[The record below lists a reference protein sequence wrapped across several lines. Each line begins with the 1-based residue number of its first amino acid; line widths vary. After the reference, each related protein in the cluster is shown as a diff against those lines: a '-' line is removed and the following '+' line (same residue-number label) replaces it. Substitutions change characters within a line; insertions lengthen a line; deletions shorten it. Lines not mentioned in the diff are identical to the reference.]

1 MNIRDKSTSGS
12 ATANDASLDL
22 VHSTPTLSPQEKLLL
37 DKEPDSIVEAKLDD
51 LQCRLSGVHD
61 DEVTLRAQLQLEIAG
76 LLLDLD
82 RKSEAY
88 DAARP
93 LVEIFVVSEKFEDA
107 ALACQYTYLA
117 DNDESISALGHG
129 AWLAVTYPID
139 PGLTANILNHIVDET
154 PDDADGAA
162 VAAATA
168 HYVADVRQHLSE
180 SNDATLFTA
189 AMLAQVAK
197 RHSNVQSEDEFI
209 QWVRKLELDQP
220 EKFLIRLRNVI
231 DVLVQEDWWF
241 DRDELRRQIDQLS

>member
-1 MNIRDKSTSGS
+1 MNTRDKSSPRNG
-12 ATANDASLDL
+12 TAPPASLDL
-22 VHSTPTLSPQEKLLL
+22 VHSTPALSAQEQQLL
-37 DKEPDSIVEAKLDD
+37 DKTPDSVVEAKLDD
-51 LQCRLSGVHD
+51 LQVRLSGLHD
-61 DEVTLRAQLQLEIAG
+61 GEILVRAQLQLEIAG

-88 DAARP
+88 TTVRP
-93 LVEIFVVSEKFEDA
+93 LISVLINEQKFEDA
-107 ALACQYTYLA
+107 ALACQYTYLC
-117 DNDESISALGHG
+117 DDEESISALGHA
-129 AWLAVTYPID
+129 AWLAVTYPVD

-168 HYVADVRQHLSE
+168 HYVADVRQHLTD

-197 RHSNVQSEDEFI
+197 RHSDVQSEEQFQ
-209 QWVRKLELDQP
+209 QWVNTLELDQP
-220 EKFLIRLRNVI
+220 DKFLIRLRNVI

-241 DRDELRRQIDQLS
+241 DREELRRQIDSQT